1 MSFNTYDYFCN
12 IDLWLSLC
20 FPLQETSPVMPLLCP
35 QLNRLI
41 VLRPNRTSAYCRLPR
56 SDNPIFAYALRF
68 LLWAWQLDSACN
80 TVRYFTMS
88 NLTLPHYRRTLR
100 TTHFY
105 ALLSLDPYIR
115 SFVRRSRHSYH
126 MHFIDPR
133 PIGYTIHLWTA
144 FVPLARITVSL
155 SRLHR
160 AFDKANF
167 STLPIGVSGEAFRGV
182 TPSFHFS
189 DYQFS

>member
-1 MSFNTYDYFCN
+1 MAVSPFSITEN
-12 IDLWLSLC
+12 INDNATTLPTIKTAYCSSSAPHKRIVGCHVPIILSL
-20 FPLQETSPVMPLLCP
+20 T
-35 QLNRLI
+35 
-41 VLRPNRTSAYCRLPR
+41 
-56 SDNPIFAYALRF
+56 YALRF

-88 NLTLPHYRRTLR
+88 ILTLPHYRRTLR

-133 PIGYTIHLWTA
+133 PIGYTVHLWTA
-144 FVPLARITVSL
+144 FVLFTQITVSL

-160 AFDKANF
+160 AFDKADF
-167 STLPIGVSGEAFRGV
+167 STLPIGVSGEAFQGV
-182 TPSFHFS
+182 TLSFHFS